1 MGKKDKSDK
10 KRKHD
15 KVEAASEAPAS
26 GFSLF
31 GGSKDAE
38 LDSIFSKSAAFAL
51 PTASAPTATAA
62 ASEEPA
68 RKKAMKAKAKVEAEA
83 DAAKK
88 AAEKTKAKGA
98 EKAKAKV
105 AVEPEEEDAVAGSES
120 EFEGE
125 LVHEALKS
133 PSARRAR
140 DNKGQTSKYVPP
152 DETQADRDRRTL
164 FIGNLPISATEK
176 AGTAALKRHLLS
188 FAPSAKIESVRFRS
202 VAFSTPTSADL
213 TGEAKTK
220 EDEAKEASRREAREK
235 ERAAAWKASQAGS
248 SVGGRGNK
256 RGDDEVTDKSKS
268 FLDKKGKRKVAFIKK
283 DFHSEADSCNA
294 YVVFAHPHP
303 DRPRNVAPIL
313 DPYEAAATI
322 GPAANGSEVLGRV
335 IRVDAVRL
343 PSAVALASAQNN
355 LGKRD
360 AWLPS
365 GTDPKC
371 SLFVGGLDYAAK
383 DDDVRAFF
391 ESLVVAERGSPESGS
406 WVTGV
411 RIVRDRDTQMGKGF
425 GYVHFVDRESVDEL
439 ISMPSAKLKFAKKPL
454 RVQACKTLPP
464 AAKRAAAAAK
474 SDGKDGKDGKAKK
487 ERAPKRTAPATL
499 PKGDPS
505 LGDRLKGLSKDERK
519 AAKHADATRLARRM
533 AKKANKVASA
543 HKETGAVKLAA
554 TKAEKGLRAK
564 KVKAKKGR
572 VRSAH
577 ALTKMKGKRE

>member
-1 MGKKDKSDK
+1 MSKKDKSDK
-10 KRKHD
+10 KRKHS
-15 KVEAASEAPAS
+15 KVGDSASAPTG

-31 GGSKDAE
+31 GGSKDAG
-38 LDSIFSKSAAFAL
+38 LDSVFSKSAAFAL
-51 PTASAPTATAA
+51 PTVAPAAPAPEPASD
-62 ASEEPA
+62 EPA

-83 DAAKK
+83 K
-88 AAEKTKAKGA
+88 AAEKTA
-98 EKAKAKV
+98 EKAKHAH
-105 AVEPEEEDAVAGSES
+105 ADSDEEGAEAEGSGSES
-120 EFEGE
+120 EAD

-140 DNKGQTSKYVPP
+140 DNKGQTAKYVPQ
-152 DETQADRDRRTL
+152 DESAADRDRRTL
-164 FIGNLPISATEK
+164 FIGNLPISVTEK
-176 AGTAALKRHLLS
+176 PGTAALKRHLVT
-188 FAPSAKIESVRFRS
+188 FAPTAKIESVRFRS
-202 VAFSTPTSADL
+202 VAFSTPTSAVEA
-213 TGEAKTK
+213 GEKKGDT
-220 EDEAKEASRREAREK
+220 DEAKDATRREEREK
-235 ERAAAWKASQAGS
+235 ERAATWKASQAGS

-256 RGDDEVTDKSKS
+256 RGDDDVVDKSKS
-268 FLDKKGKRKVAFIKK
+268 FLDNKGKRKVAFIKK

-294 YVVFAHPHP
+294 YVVFGHPHP
-303 DRPRNVAPIL
+303 DRSKTVAPIL

-322 GPAANGSEVLGRV
+322 GPAANGTEVLGRV
-335 IRVDAVRL
+335 IRVDSVRL
-343 PSAVALASAQNN
+343 PSAVGLVSAQNN

-360 AWLPS
+360 AWLPA

-371 SLFVGGLDYAAK
+371 SAFVGGLDYSAK

-391 ESLVVAERGSPESGS
+391 EALVTSERGAPESGS

-411 RIVRDRDTQMGKGF
+411 RIVRDRETQMGKGF

-439 ISMPSAKLKFAKKPL
+439 ISLPSTKLKFAKKPL
-454 RVQACKTLPP
+454 RVQSCKTLPP
-464 AAKRAAAAAK
+464 AAKRLASASK
-474 SDGKDGKDGKAKK
+474 GDKGDKGKDGKDKGAKK
-487 ERAPKRTAPATL
+487 ERTKRTVPVSM

-505 LGDRLKGLSKDERK
+505 LGDRLKDLSKDDRK

-543 HKETGAVKLAA
+543 HKETGAIKLAA

-572 VRSAH
+572 VRSSH